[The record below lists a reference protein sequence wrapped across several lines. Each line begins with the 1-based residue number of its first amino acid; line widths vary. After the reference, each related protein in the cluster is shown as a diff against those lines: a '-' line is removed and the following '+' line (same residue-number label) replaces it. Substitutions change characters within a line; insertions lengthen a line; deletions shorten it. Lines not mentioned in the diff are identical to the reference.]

1 MGSATRIAGKDLK
14 LRLRDRSF
22 FIMGI
27 ITPLALAYIFHLVF
41 GNAFAADSLE
51 LEVGLVDL
59 DGSQV
64 SQSLGE
70 VLSAM
75 DSEGILVLSEF
86 DDVTAAEAAVE
97 SAEVGAFILLDAGLG
112 EAAATG
118 RPFTIQVVGD
128 VDSPTS
134 TQVASSIA
142 SEFGSAVERAQL
154 SVATAVGLGQGQPPP
169 EELAAWGQEA
179 AQRPPSFT
187 FTDVSADTRQLDAN
201 TFFAAGMA
209 VFFLFFTV
217 QFGVVGI
224 LEEKQGGTMARLL
237 AAPISHASVVAGK
250 AILSFALGVIS
261 MTVLMVA
268 THFLMDAQWGP
279 PLGVALL
286 VVTGVLA
293 ATAIMGVIAGAATS
307 ADGAANLG
315 AIIAVTLGMLGGTF
329 FPIGQGNEFLARLSY
344 LTPHA
349 WFMRGLADISGGAE
363 WTAALPA
370 AGALLLFS
378 VVSGAVAW
386 ALLQRK
392 LGT

>member
-1 MGSATRIAGKDLK
+1 MGSAARIAGKDLK
-14 LRLRDRSF
+14 LRLRDRSV
-22 FIMGI
+22 FILGV

-59 DGSQV
+59 DGSDV

-70 VLSAM
+70 VLAAL
-75 DSEGILVLSEF
+75 DADGILALSEF
-86 DDVTAAEAAVE
+86 EDSDAAEAAVE
-97 SAEVGAFILLDAGLG
+97 EGEIGAFVELEAGLG
-112 EAAATG
+112 DAVLQG
-118 RPFTIQVVGD
+118 RPFTIHVVGD

-134 TQVASSIA
+134 TEVASSIA

-154 SVATAVGLGQGQPPP
+154 SVATAVGLGQGPPP
-169 EELAAWGQEA
+169 EEVSAWGQEA
-179 AQRPPSFT
+179 AQRPPAFI

-237 AAPISHASVVAGK
+237 AAPIGHASVVAGK

-261 MTVLMVA
+261 MAVLMVA

-293 ATAIMGVIAGAATS
+293 ATAIMGVIAGSATT

-378 VVSGAVAW
+378 VVFGAVAW
-386 ALLQRK
+386 VLLQRK
-392 LGT
+392 LGK

>member
-41 GNAFAADSLE
+41 GNAFSAESLD
-51 LEVGLVDL
+51 LEVGFVDL
-59 DGSQV
+59 DGSQI
-64 SQSLGE
+64 SQSLGQ
-70 VLSAM
+70 VLSGM
-75 DSEGILVLSEF
+75 DADGVLVLSEF
-86 DDVTAAEAAVE
+86 DDEATAETAVE
-97 SAEVGAFILLDAGLG
+97 DGEVGAFILLEAGLG
-112 EAAATG
+112 EAATQG
-118 RPFTIQVVGD
+118 RPYTVHVVGD

-142 SEFGSAVERAQL
+142 SEFGSAIERSQL
-154 SVATAVGLGQGQPPP
+154 SVATTVGLGETPTP
-169 EELAAWGQEA
+169 EALAAWGQEA
-179 AQRPPSFT
+179 ASRPPAFT
-187 FTDVSADTRQLDAN
+187 FTDMSAETRQLDAN

-224 LEEKQGGTMARLL
+224 LEEKQQGTLSRLL
-237 AAPISHASVVAGK
+237 AAPISRASVVAGK
-250 AILSFALGVIS
+250 AMLSFALGLIS
-261 MTVLMVA
+261 MAVLIVA
-268 THFLMDAQWGP
+268 THYLMDARWGP
-279 PLGVALL
+279 PLGVAVL

-293 ATAIMGVIAGAATS
+293 ATSIMGLIAANATS

-315 AIIAVTLGMLGGTF
+315 AIIAVILGMLGGTF
-329 FPIGQGNEFLARLSY
+329 FPIGQGNDFLARLSS
-344 LTPHA
+344 LTPHY
-349 WFMRGLADISGGAE
+349 WFMRGLGDISGGAD

-378 VVSGAVAW
+378 LVFGTLAW
-386 ALLQRK
+386 FMLRRK
-392 LGT
+392 LSG

>member
-1 MGSATRIAGKDLK
+1 MGAATRIAGKDLK
-14 LRLRDRSF
+14 LRLRDRSV
-22 FIMGI
+22 FILGI

-41 GNAFAADSLE
+41 GNTFSADSLE
-51 LEVGLVDL
+51 LQVGLVDL
-59 DGSQV
+59 DGSAV

-70 VLSAM
+70 VLA
-75 DSEGILVLSEF
+75 DLDADGILVLSEF
-86 DDVTAAEAAVE
+86 DDPDAAETAVE
-97 SAEVGAFILLDAGLG
+97 EGDIGAFIELEPGLG
-112 EAAATG
+112 DAVLMSQ
-118 RPFTIQVVGD
+118 PFTIEVVGD

-154 SVATAVGLGQGQPPP
+154 SVATAVGLGQGPPP
-169 EELAAWGQEA
+169 EEVTAWGQEA
-179 AQRPPSFT
+179 AQRPPAFT

-209 VFFLFFTV
+209 VFFLFVTV

-237 AAPISHASVVAGK
+237 AAPISHASVVTGK

-261 MTVLMVA
+261 MVVLMVA
-268 THFLMDAQWGP
+268 THFLMGAQWGP

-293 ATAIMGVIAGAATS
+293 ATAIMGVIAGAATT
-307 ADGAANLG
+307 ADGAGNLG
-315 AIIAVTLGMLGGTF
+315 AIIAVILGMLGGTF

-378 VVSGAVAW
+378 VVFGAVAW

-392 LGT
+392 LGK

>member
-41 GNAFAADSLE
+41 GNTFTEESLD

-59 DGSQV
+59 DESQV
-64 SQSLGE
+64 SQGLGQAM
-70 VLSAM
+70 SAM
-75 DSEGILVLSEF
+75 DEEGILVLTEF
-86 DDVTAAEAAVE
+86 EDVATAEAAVE
-97 SAEVGAFILLDAGLG
+97 EDEVGAYILLDAGLG
-112 EAAATG
+112 EASVQG
-118 RPFTIQVVGD
+118 RPFTIQVVGN

-142 SEFGSAVERAQL
+142 SEFGSAIERSQL
-154 SVATAVGLGQGQPPP
+154 SLATAVGIGETPSP
-169 EELAAWGQEA
+169 EAVAAWGQEA
-179 AQRPPSFT
+179 AQRPPAFT
-187 FTDVSADTRQLDAN
+187 FTDVSAETRQLDAN

-224 LEEKQGGTMARLL
+224 LEEKQQGTLSRLL
-237 AAPISHASVVAGK
+237 AAPISRASVVAGK

-261 MTVLMVA
+261 MTVLIVA
-268 THFLMDAQWGP
+268 THYLMDARWGP
-279 PLGVALL
+279 PLGVAVL
-286 VVTGVLA
+286 VGAGVLA
-293 ATAIMGVIAGAATS
+293 ATSIMGLIAATATS

-315 AIIAVTLGMLGGTF
+315 AIIAVILGMLGGTF
-329 FPIGQGNEFLARLSY
+329 FPIGQGNAFLARLSS
-344 LTPHA
+344 LTPHY
-349 WFMRGLADISGGAE
+349 WFMRGLSDISGGAE
-363 WTAALPA
+363 WTGALPA
-370 AGALLLFS
+370 AGALLLFALVFGS
-378 VVSGAVAW
+378 VAW
-386 ALLQRK
+386 VMLRRR

>member
-1 MGSATRIAGKDLK
+1 MGSAARIAGKDLK

-59 DGSQV
+59 DGTQV

-75 DSEGILVLSEF
+75 DADGILALTEF
-86 DDVTAAEAAVE
+86 EEVAVAEAAVE
-97 SAEVGAFILLDAGLG
+97 ENEVGAFILLEAGLG
-112 EAAATG
+112 DAVIQG
-118 RPFTIQVVGD
+118 RPFTIQVVGN

-134 TQVASSIA
+134 TQVAGSVA
-142 SEFGSAVERAQL
+142 SEFGSATERSQL
-154 SVATAVGLGQGQPPP
+154 SVVTAAGLSEAPTP
-169 EELAAWGQEA
+169 EDLAAWGQEA
-179 AQRPPSFT
+179 VSRPPAFA
-187 FTDVSADTRQLDAN
+187 FTDVSAETRQLDAN

-224 LEEKQGGTMARLL
+224 LEEKQEGTLSRLL
-237 AAPISHASVVAGK
+237 AAPISRASVVGGK
-250 AILSFALGVIS
+250 AILSYALGVIS
-261 MTVLMVA
+261 MTVLIVA
-268 THFLMDAQWGP
+268 THYLMDAKWGP

-286 VVTGVLA
+286 VATGVLA
-293 ATAIMGVIAGAATS
+293 ATAIMGLIAAMATS

-315 AIIAVTLGMLGGTF
+315 AIIAVILGMLGGTF
-329 FPIGQGNEFLARLSY
+329 FPIGQGNELLARLSS
-344 LTPHA
+344 LTPHY
-349 WFMRGLADISGGAE
+349 WFMRGLSDLSGGAE

-370 AGALLLFS
+370 AGALLLFGL
-378 VVSGAVAW
+378 VFGAVAW
-386 ALLQRK
+386 VLLRRK

>member
-1 MGSATRIAGKDLK
+1 MGAATRIAGKDLK
-14 LRLRDRSF
+14 LRLRDRSV
-22 FIMGI
+22 FILGI

-41 GNAFAADSLE
+41 GNAFSADSLE

-59 DGSQV
+59 DGSAV

-70 VLSAM
+70 VLA
-75 DSEGILVLSEF
+75 DLDADGILVLSEF
-86 DDVTAAEAAVE
+86 DDPVAAEAAVE
-97 SAEVGAFILLDAGLG
+97 QGDIGALIELEPGLG
-112 EAAATG
+112 DAVLMG
-118 RPFTIQVVGD
+118 QPFTIEVVGD

-154 SVATAVGLGQGQPPP
+154 SVATAVELGQGPPP
-169 EELAAWGQEA
+169 EDVAAWGQEA
-179 AQRPPSFT
+179 AQRPPAFT

-250 AILSFALGVIS
+250 AILSFVLGVIS
-261 MTVLMVA
+261 MAVLMVA
-268 THFLMDAQWGP
+268 THFLMGAQWGP

-293 ATAIMGVIAGAATS
+293 ATAIMGVIAGAATT
-307 ADGAANLG
+307 ADGAGNLG
-315 AIIAVTLGMLGGTF
+315 AVIAVILGMLGGTF
-329 FPIGQGNEFLARLSY
+329 FPIGQGNELLARLSY

-378 VVSGAVAW
+378 VVFGAVAW
-386 ALLQRK
+386 ALLRRK
-392 LGT
+392 LGK